1 MIKRSHT
8 VIVVLLLSLLV
19 PVFAHAIEPQHAK
32 QLTMARRYL
41 GEGMTEEA
49 YSILDNLLKL
59 YPSEPRM
66 LNEIYKLY
74 KDNKDYERALELLN
88 HRRMVFPRDKSLTLE
103 KGSLFLRMG
112 EDDSA
117 AVAYDKYLKRM
128 GHSQAGYKNVSRAYQ
143 LNGYYRQ
150 ATETFLAGRKQIGDS
165 SMFAQQLGWLYRQ
178 RRNHKD
184 ATLEFYKFMTADTA
198 NLRHGISDIRSL
210 ISYLDDYSELKDAF
224 QQIIENNPDDF
235 HAHDFYAEI
244 HLRNGHLDSA
254 FEAVKIAD
262 SLDEKDGR
270 HLLSF
275 ANNCLMQNRFR
286 MAERTC
292 RHILDN
298 YDNPQSK
305 GMAEIHLAQAYLN
318 LERPDS
324 AIMIYHSI
332 IEKTSFN
339 QPRWFDGI
347 YLLGSTFLEHL
358 YQTDSARYYF
368 NQLIEKDRTM
378 RWADRARM
386 KIADS
391 YIIDNQLER
400 ADSLYLAV
408 NTNRLERAEKE
419 ELVFKR
425 AQIKFFQKEYDQA
438 KGLYQHLSGI
448 YPRSLYVNDCLR
460 KILIIDENQGMA
472 ILDLNFYS
480 QAERM
485 VWQNKI
491 DSALAR
497 LVELSERGNSNLAA
511 LATFEA
517 GKIYYD
523 RGDYEKSFEMFTRM
537 LESFEE
543 SFYSA
548 ESQRYIGDLYFYHF
562 DNKQKAA
569 EAYRLILENY
579 PNRVLYEYARRQLR
593 KLES

>member
-1 MIKRSHT
+1 
-8 VIVVLLLSLLV
+8 
-19 PVFAHAIEPQHAK
+19 
-32 QLTMARRYL
+32 
-41 GEGMTEEA
+41 
-49 YSILDNLLKL
+49 
-59 YPSEPRM
+59 
-66 LNEIYKLY
+66 
-74 KDNKDYERALELLN
+74 
-88 HRRMVFPRDKSLTLE
+88 
-103 KGSLFLRMG
+103 
-112 EDDSA
+112 
-117 AVAYDKYLKRM
+117 
-128 GHSQAGYKNVSRAYQ
+128 
-143 LNGYYRQ
+143 
-150 ATETFLAGRKQIGDS
+150 
-165 SMFAQQLGWLYRQ
+165 
-178 RRNHKD
+178 
-184 ATLEFYKFMTADTA
+184 
-198 NLRHGISDIRSL
+198 
-210 ISYLDDYSELKDAF
+210 
-224 QQIIENNPDDF
+224 
-235 HAHDFYAEI
+235 
-244 HLRNGHLDSA
+244 
-254 FEAVKIAD
+254 
-262 SLDEKDGR
+262 
-270 HLLSF
+270 
-275 ANNCLMQNRFR
+275 
-286 MAERTC
+286 
-292 RHILDN
+292 
-298 YDNPQSK
+298 
-305 GMAEIHLAQAYLN
+305 
-318 LERPDS
+318 
-324 AIMIYHSI
+324 
-332 IEKTSFN
+332 
-339 QPRWFDGI
+339 
-347 YLLGSTFLEHL
+347 
-358 YQTDSARYYF
+358 
-368 NQLIEKDRTM
+368 
-378 RWADRARM
+378 
-386 KIADS
+386 
-391 YIIDNQLER
+391 

-480 QAERM
+480 QAERT